1 VKLEVIARGSA
12 GDSPRPSLLFIH
24 GGFHGAWC
32 WDEYLLPWFA
42 SRGWHANALSLRGH
56 GNSEGHADIRRWTMD
71 DYAADV
77 MQVLAGLRRPT
88 VLVGH
93 SMGGVVAQRCWE
105 RSADVAGMV
114 LYASSPLRAD
124 PAVVRRLLR
133 LRPFSLLAGQLLG
146 IPSLQLRACEPFL
159 FSDAFDRTKVAE
171 WRARLSP
178 ESPRAMAETFSRAPQ
193 KRAEGDPRPALVIA
207 GQDDWSIPIS
217 AHEALAADFGADL
230 KVCPGAHDL
239 MLDPRWEE
247 NASTIETWLQA
258 RFPSAGR

>member
-1 VKLEVIARGSA
+1 MKLEVISRGSA
-12 GDSPRPSLLFIH
+12 DGTARPSLLFIH

-32 WDEYLLPWFA
+32 WDEYMLPWFGA
-42 SRGWHANALSLRGH
+42 RGWHANALSLRGH
-56 GNSEGHADIRRWTMD
+56 GNSDGHADIRRWTMD

-77 MQVLAGLRRPT
+77 MEVLEGLGRPT

-105 RSADVAGMV
+105 RSSLVAGMV

-159 FSDAFDRTKVAE
+159 FSEAFDREKLAV
-171 WRARLSP
+171 WRAKLGP
-178 ESPRAMAETFSRAPQ
+178 ESPRAMAETFSRNPQ
-193 KRAEGDPRPALVIA
+193 KRADGDPRPALVVA
-207 GQDDWSIPIS
+207 GKDDWSIPLAS
-217 AHEALAADFGADL
+217 HEALAQAFTADL

-239 MLDPRWEE
+239 MLDPQWEE
-247 NASTIETWLQA
+247 SATVIETWLQA
-258 RFPSAGR
+258 HFPA